1 MGCERLDA
9 EFLVAELDR
18 VTADRFRSERDNAL
32 ARAETAIGELRRIE
46 ALSEVAQCLYD
57 GDVAGAVETA
67 LEEISAERDAA
78 IASRNAWAEKA
89 TKLSNESSVTPG
101 DETGARA
108 SRLAEIRRRADDPG
122 CIYEDDI
129 WFLLAELDRESL
141 RENRS
146 RERAEDYKREAMRL
160 YEALRNAEADRDEW
174 KGSGLVWRDER
185 DEAMAERDAAR
196 ASRNT
201 WLNIARR
208 LGMASDEPEPK
219 P

>member
-1 MGCERLDA
+1 
-9 EFLVAELDR
+9 
-18 VTADRFRSERDNAL
+18 
-32 ARAETAIGELRRIE
+32 
-46 ALSEVAQCLYD
+46 
-57 GDVAGAVETA
+57 
-67 LEEISAERDAA
+67 
-78 IASRNAWAEKA
+78 
-89 TKLSNESSVTPG
+89 
-101 DETGARA
+101 
-108 SRLAEIRRRADDPG
+108 LAEIRRRADDPG

-208 LGMASDEPEPK
+208 LAAIGLRTEPDPDEAAAILAEWGGDSPLPQSGMASDEAEPK

>member
-67 LEEISAERDAA
+67 LEEISAERDAT

-89 TKLSNESSVTPG
+89 ASMRKALS
-101 DETGARA
+101 R
-108 SRLAEIRRRADDPG
+108 
-122 CIYEDDI
+122 
-129 WFLLAELDRESL
+129 AELWL
-141 RENRS
+141 M
-146 RERAEDYKREAMRL
+146 ERHQDHQQEGLAIIQA
-160 YEALRNAEADRDEW
+160 AL
-174 KGSGLVWRDER
+174 
-185 DEAMAERDAAR
+185 AA
-196 ASRNT
+196 T
-201 WLNIARR
+201 
-208 LGMASDEPEPK
+208 EPNQ
-219 P
+219 